1 MLTLHLAVRRL
12 PLLLIGL
19 ACACATHQPAGEPG
33 PSEAP
38 AGQARLQVINRSSHD
53 VDVYLEHGGQRSRLG
68 VAPAEKTTRFSLGS
82 AQVVGAGVMR
92 FIAVPIG
99 GSGEVGA
106 TEPVSLQTGQV
117 LTLDVPPI

>member
-1 MLTLHLAVRRL
+1 MFTLHAALRRL
-12 PLLLIGL
+12 PMLLLSLAG
-19 ACACATHQPAGEPG
+19 ACASHQTADEPTPA
-33 PSEAP
+33 EAP

-68 VAPAEKTTRFSLGS
+68 VAPAAKTTRFSLGS
-82 AQVVGAGVMR
+82 AQVVGAGTMR
-92 FIAVPIG
+92 FVAVPIG